1 MAEWSIAAVLKTVEL
16 RGSRGSNPC
25 LSAQRGLILLESDLF
40 FYPYLVFDG
49 ENFYAREN
57 YLDFYSYHCTLSN
70 LSGMINDMKNIQD
83 TEEYRKIH
91 FAVMAIESGAEKLN
105 ISGQEMEDRLQKQD
119 LIRKRLLDQYEM
131 LHTQSLDYVAD
142 DIAETLLNWE
152 QSND

>member
-1 MAEWSIAAVLKTVEL
+1 
-16 RGSRGSNPC
+16 
-25 LSAQRGLILLESDLF
+25 
-40 FYPYLVFDG
+40 
-49 ENFYAREN
+49 
-57 YLDFYSYHCTLSN
+57 
-70 LSGMINDMKNIQD
+70 MKNIQD

-152 QSND
+152 QSNH

>member
-1 MAEWSIAAVLKTVEL
+1 MNS
-16 RGSRGSNPC
+16 
-25 LSAQRGLILLESDLF
+25 
-40 FYPYLVFDG
+40 
-49 ENFYAREN
+49 
-57 YLDFYSYHCTLSN
+57 
-70 LSGMINDMKNIQD
+70 MKNVQD

>member
-1 MAEWSIAAVLKTVEL
+1 MT
-16 RGSRGSNPC
+16 
-25 LSAQRGLILLESDLF
+25 
-40 FYPYLVFDG
+40 
-49 ENFYAREN
+49 
-57 YLDFYSYHCTLSN
+57 
-70 LSGMINDMKNIQD
+70 NIKD

-105 ISGQEMEDRLQKQD
+105 ISGQEMEDRLQRQD